1 MDTDYL
7 AFSTEPQAS
16 TSRKDHQERRQDEQ
30 KAKRAQRRAPI
41 PNPSPGSL
49 STPWADLVRWDDCR
63 DPAEQ
68 LNYEVMACVDYM
80 SAQVEEHEV
89 RRMVI
94 EEIRRAIRKTVP
106 TATVTPFG
114 SFGTNMYLPGGD
126 LDLVVVIP
134 DMENDVKQTLREIA
148 RGLRKQ
154 QVAKNMIVIDK
165 AKVPIIKFNSA
176 TGGFAVDISINQ
188 TNGIRA
194 AQLING
200 FVEHYPG
207 LRYLVMI
214 IKMFLARKGMNEVR
228 TGGLGSYS
236 TVCLVLSFFQMHPKI
251 RNGEIDPMEN
261 LGVLLVEFFELYGH
275 YFNYHEVGIS
285 LHNGGMYY
293 SKQKKGY
300 PTTLK
305 LSIEDPQDLS
315 NDVSGGSYEMP
326 AIRKLF
332 AAAFE
337 SLTSAMLLRAQDMES
352 RRFGIHVKLQ
362 KHSSRSLL
370 SSIIGVEE
378 TVLTKRGEISKLYYD
393 GNLHRRVGERLPK
406 KPPSISLDP
415 ACMPGGRP
423 PPPQATDEGVAG
435 LEKAKAIADEIF
447 IADDSPEPDAVD
459 LALASRKS
467 SKKRKQDE
475 PRAQAITATAEEE
488 EESRYS
494 IPKAK
499 RRRVRED
506 LEGTGAQAVASDPS
520 ASTPSGDSA
529 GHEREKDKKPKS
541 TAEKSDPS
549 KLTLRRAFWSAKA
562 GERSSDDGIVEDPGV
577 QEEV

>member
-1 MDTDYL
+1 MDSDYL
-7 AFSTEPQAS
+7 AFPAEPQPS
-16 TSRKDHQERRQDEQ
+16 TSRKDRQERRQDEA
-30 KAKRAQRRAPI
+30 KAKRAQKRAPV
-41 PNPSPGSL
+41 STSAPGSL
-49 STPWADLVRWDDCR
+49 LTPWADLVRWDDCR

-94 EEIRRAIRKTVP
+94 EEIRRAVKRTVS

-126 LDLVVVIP
+126 IDLVVVIP
-134 DMENDVKQTLREIA
+134 DMETDVKQILREIA
-148 RGLRKQ
+148 RSLRKQ

-165 AKVPIIKFNSA
+165 AKVPIIKFSSV
-176 TGGFAVDISINQ
+176 TGDFAVDISINQ
-188 TNGIRA
+188 TNGVRA

-200 FVEHYPG
+200 FVDHYPA

-214 IKMFLARKGMNEVR
+214 VKMFLARRGMNEVR

-236 TVCLVLSFFQMHPKI
+236 TMHPKI

-300 PTTLK
+300 PATLK
-305 LSIEDPQDLS
+305 LSIEDPQDQS
-315 NDVSGGSYEMP
+315 NDISGGSYEMP
-326 AIRKLF
+326 AIRKIF

-337 SLTSAMLLRAQDMES
+337 SLTSALLLRAQDMES
-352 RRFGIHVKLQ
+352 RRFGTHVKLQ
-362 KHSSRSLL
+362 KASSRSIL
-370 SSIIGVEE
+370 SSIIGVDEAI
-378 TVLTKRGEISKLYYD
+378 LTKRVEIAQLYED
-393 GNLHRRVGERLPK
+393 GNLHRRLGERRPK

-415 ACMPGGRP
+415 ACMPGARAP
-423 PPPQATDEGVAG
+423 PTRVTQEGAAG
-435 LEKAKAIADEIF
+435 LEEAKAIADEIF
-447 IADDSPEPDAVD
+447 IADTSPELDPVN
-459 LALASRKS
+459 LPRTSQKS
-467 SKKRKQDE
+467 SKKRKQKGAKSRTPSAE
-475 PRAQAITATAEEE
+475 AEEE
-488 EESRYS
+488 AEESRYS

-499 RRRVRED
+499 RRRVQET
-506 LEGTGAQAVASDPS
+506 LEGTGAQTAVLNPS
-520 ASTPSGDSA
+520 
-529 GHEREKDKKPKS
+529 
-541 TAEKSDPS
+541 
-549 KLTLRRAFWSAKA
+549 
-562 GERSSDDGIVEDPGV
+562 V
-577 QEEV
+577 